1 MATEQ
6 FGQRR
11 TGTNIGQAFFIVNVV
26 YVVQIFCV
34 KVSLLEFYKRTFHT
48 KRFVHAVHAI
58 MAFVAAWA
66 ISFLLAI
73 LLGIWPISANW
84 NPAVMTRDINYLL
97 MWVWLYAF
105 DVLADIIILCLPLF
119 VIRKLRISNR
129 DKFALAGVFG
139 LGAV

>member
-1 MATEQ
+1 
-6 FGQRR
+6 
-11 TGTNIGQAFFIVNVV
+11 
-26 YVVQIFCV
+26 
-34 KVSLLEFYKRTFHT
+34 
-48 KRFVHAVHAI
+48 
-58 MAFVAAWA
+58 
-66 ISFLLAI
+66 
-73 LLGIWPISANW
+73 
-84 NPAVMTRDINYLL
+84 MTRDINYLL